1 MATQSLTRSAQSQ
14 QLAKM
19 EHKPFYASSQATI
32 ATLELA
38 TATSFVLVRRFGQ
51 QFADELCAEL

>member
-1 MATQSLTRSAQSQ
+1 
-14 QLAKM
+14 M